1 MHRFFTISMNIVS
14 GLTFAA
20 LSMAGARAAEDPHKQ
35 AAVVS
40 AEIVA
45 FANQL
50 SHRPK
55 TALDFSKVSGEYCFY
70 SGSDKDTGFDKHHTH
85 YAIDPTK
92 TQEDVID
99 FIDARTLLEAGL
111 KMESLPKLPA
121 DLGKMIPGQWY
132 VRPANAHDPHH
143 GKGYDYPELI
153 RASDLQ

>member
-121 DLGKMIPGQWY
+121 DLGKMIPG
-132 VRPANAHDPHH
+132 
-143 GKGYDYPELI
+143 
-153 RASDLQ
+153 